1 MSDVDVGA
9 NDPEVPQP
17 EVVAF
22 SRHCPHPDLG
32 MLSVRGELD
41 ISTSGMLER
50 ELGDLLESGAER
62 LEVDLSG
69 VVFIDSSA
77 LSALVGARER
87 ATRRGLQLVLV
98 SPSPACE
105 KVLGITG
112 LDRVFD
118 TIR

>member
-9 NDPEVPQP
+9 NDPEAPQP

-77 LSALVGARER
+77 LSALVGARAAPR
-87 ATRRGLQLVLV
+87 PGGDC
-98 SPSPACE
+98 SSCW
-105 KVLGITG
+105 
-112 LDRVFD
+112 
-118 TIR
+118 